1 MTDTRVLNLPTTHG
15 PVQVNA
21 HTTTAD
27 GLYVYR
33 NGSTWR
39 LAHHTGYTLADFQY
53 DQHAHNAA
61 KALGAITDWTQT
73 AEQLRTD
80 VATFIYAVHDAI
92 VDAGGTLLRTDDGPA
107 AHALAA
113 RGD

>member
-1 MTDTRVLNLPTTHG
+1 MTEPRTLTLQTNAGPIDVQAHPTAA
-15 PVQVNA
+15 P
-21 HTTTAD
+21 

-33 NGSTWR
+33 DTDTWR
-39 LAHHTGYTLADFQY
+39 LAHHTGHILGEFPIN
-53 DQHAHNAA
+53 QHAYNAA
-61 KALGAITDWTQT
+61 WMLNGLTDWTQT

-80 VATFIYAVHDAI
+80 LSVFLYDLHDAV
-92 VDAGGTLLRTDDGPA
+92 VDAGGTFLRTDDGPA